1 MSLSHP
7 IPSIVSDCSRSALE
21 WDRFLTLLSGYAQSS
36 TGRGWLLAL
45 APSSDRVWIARQH
58 ALVAEMRL
66 LIGQGLRPSVGSLFD
81 PSDLLAKS
89 RIEGA
94 ALEADEIR
102 RIVNLSED
110 IAAWSAIMAQPP
122 QALAGALPELS
133 ALSSDLLTTSLTPLV
148 ESLRDRI
155 LPDGSLTDDA
165 SPELRRIRR
174 EMDRQQRAI
183 EDSLRSALRR
193 FSEGGSTQ
201 DDLITIRGERFV
213 IPVKAEWK
221 RRVQGVVHGSSSSGQ
236 TVYVEPLETI
246 ELNNDLVRLLEDEQ
260 AEIHRIFAQMT
271 RQIGQYAPV
280 ILKGSE
286 VLAEVDTL
294 NARARFA
301 HEFECIAP
309 NFSAGEATPQ
319 TGSITNQASYQ
330 GTTSVV
336 PSSSQTKGALA
347 LEGNQA
353 ARLTLKQARHPLL
366 EKRLKDQGGAIVPIT
381 IALTSDERQLIISG
395 PNTGG
400 KTVGLKTTGLLA
412 IMAQSGVPVPVEE
425 ATFPIFDAFLADI
438 GDAQS
443 IEQNL
448 STFSA
453 HIVNLNRIAA
463 RADAAS
469 LVLLDELGS
478 ATDPEEGA
486 ALAVAIAEHFL
497 KTLSWTIISTHHTSL
512 KVYAEN
518 TAGVINA
525 AVGFNEQTL
534 APTYELRQGVPGAS
548 AGINIAARLGLAPE
562 MVASARSRL
571 STQTLDI
578 GRFLDSL
585 HEQLREVTAERARY
599 QILEG
604 ELKRE
609 KQKLEVEGLKE
620 WRAKVKEMEQQLASL
635 LKDFEYQA
643 RETVRAIDDK
653 AAQQK
658 LSKDAERRISRLRR
672 EFAEGFNA
680 SVVATHTGSDKG
692 DVNAQPHIVRH
703 VAAGDTVKL
712 KTLGKTAVVQRQID
726 DKNFEVAVGIMKMRV
741 ARDEIAEVIHST
753 SGGPGNAQTGSGQ
766 RGPTPLQSARRRSG
780 VSISMAEPDASISWE
795 INVIG
800 RTADEAQD
808 EVEKF
813 IDKAFLNG
821 LPRVRV
827 IHGTGMGILRRTLR
841 EWLKHHPQ
849 VATVTEPGQNEG
861 GAGATVVE
869 FKE

>member
-1 MSLSHP
+1 MPPNLPLRHP
-7 IPSIVSDCSRSALE
+7 IPRVVSDCSRSVLE
-21 WDRFLTLLSGYAQSS
+21 WDRFLDQLAGYAQSAV
-36 TGRGWLLAL
+36 GRQWLLEL
-45 APSSDRVWIARQH
+45 APSTDMDWIRREH
-58 ALVAEMRL
+58 MLGAEMRL
-66 LIGQGLRPSVGSLFD
+66 LMHAGARPSLGSLFG
-81 PSDLLAKS
+81 PSEVLAKS

-102 RIVNLSED
+102 RIVALSED
-110 IAAWSAIMAQPP
+110 ISAWAALMSTPPNDLVDAIP
-122 QALAGALPELS
+122 QLRVLAG
-133 ALSSDLLTTSLTPLV
+133 DLLTLPLQPLV
-148 ESLRDRI
+148 ESLRSRI
-155 LPDGSLTDDA
+155 LPDGSLADDA

-183 EDSLRSALRR
+183 EESLRSALRR

-201 DDLITIRGERFV
+201 DDVITIRGERFV

-221 RRVQGVVHGSSSSGQ
+221 RRVQGVVHGASSSGQ

-246 ELNNDLVRLLEDEQ
+246 ELNNDLVRLLEEEQ
-260 AEIHRIFAQMT
+260 SEIHRIFAAMT

-280 ILKGSE
+280 ILKGAE

-294 NARARFA
+294 QARARFA
-301 HEFECIAP
+301 LEFNCVEPHFAD
-309 NFSAGEATPQ
+309 
-319 TGSITNQASYQ
+319 
-330 GTTSVV
+330 
-336 PSSSQTKGALA
+336 
-347 LEGNQA
+347 A
-353 ARLTLKQARHPLL
+353 AKPELTLKRARHPLL
-366 EKRLKDQGGAIVPIT
+366 EKRLLSQGGIVVAISLF
-381 IALTSDERQLIISG
+381 LTSDARQLIISG

-400 KTVGLKTTGLLA
+400 KTVALKTVGLLA

-425 ATFPIFDAFLADI
+425 AVLPVFDAILADI

-453 HIVNLNRIAA
+453 HIVNLNRIAQ
-463 RADAAS
+463 RADSSS
-469 LVLLDELGS
+469 LILLDELGS

-486 ALAVAIAEHFL
+486 ALAVAIAEHVL
-497 KTLSWTIISTHHTSL
+497 RSGAWAIISTHHTSL

-525 AVGFNEQTL
+525 AVGFDERTL

-548 AGINIAARLGLAPE
+548 AGINIAARLGLAPSMIE
-562 MVASARSRL
+562 AARSRL

-585 HEQLREVTAERARY
+585 HEQLRAVRAERERI
-599 QILEG
+599 QQLEG
-604 ELKRE
+604 ELMRE
-609 KQKLEVEGLKE
+609 RARLEAEGMKEQRAKVREMEQKLE
-620 WRAKVKEMEQQLASL
+620 SL

-643 RETVRAIDDK
+643 RETVRAIDDR

-658 LSKDAERRISRLRR
+658 LSKDAERRMARLRR
-672 EFAEGFNA
+672 EFSEGFNA
-680 SVVATHTGSDKG
+680 SVVAHHTGADKG
-692 DVNAQPHIVRH
+692 DVHAQPHVVRH

-712 KTLGKTAVVQRQID
+712 RAVGQMAGKTATVQRQID
-726 DKNFEVAVGIMKMRV
+726 DKTFEVAVGPMKMRI
-741 ARDEIAEVIHST
+741 ARDEIAEVVHSVAA
-753 SGGPGNAQTGSGQ
+753 AQT
-766 RGPTPLQSARRRSG
+766 PLPAARSRPG
-780 VSISMAEPDASISWE
+780 VSVSMAEPDASVGWE

-813 IDKAFLNG
+813 LDRAFLAG
-821 LPRVRV
+821 LPRIRV
-827 IHGTGMGILRRTLR
+827 IHGTGMGVLRRTLR
-841 EWLKHHPQ
+841 EYLRQHPQ

-869 FKE
+869 LKE

>member
-1 MSLSHP
+1 MKPVAQNRNPHP
-7 IPSIVSDCSRSALE
+7 IPSVVSDCSRSALE
-21 WDRFLTLLSGYAQSS
+21 WDRFLALLSGYAQSA
-36 TGRGWLLAL
+36 TGRDWLLAL
-45 APSSDRVWIARQH
+45 APSTDRDWIGRQH

-66 LIGQGLRPSVGSLFD
+66 LLNEGVRPSVSSLFD
-81 PSDLLAKS
+81 PADLLAKS

-94 ALEADEIR
+94 ALEAEEIR
-102 RIVNLSED
+102 RVVSLAED
-110 IAAWSAIMAQPP
+110 ISAWSALLAQPP
-122 QALAGALPELS
+122 NALQDALPELQ
-133 ALSSDLLTTSLTPLV
+133 ALTAELLTTSLTPLV
-148 ESLRDRI
+148 ESLRARI

-193 FSEGGSTQ
+193 FAEGGSTQ

-271 RQIGQYAPV
+271 RQIGQFAPV

-294 NARARFA
+294 HARARFA
-301 HEFECIAP
+301 QEFQCVAP
-309 NFSAGEATPQ
+309 KF
-319 TGSITNQASYQ
+319 
-330 GTTSVV
+330 
-336 PSSSQTKGALA
+336 
-347 LEGNQA
+347 A
-353 ARLTLKQARHPLL
+353 AAENPELTLKQARHPLL
-366 EKRLKDQGGAIVPIT
+366 EKRLKTQGGSVVPVSL
-381 IALTSDERQLIISG
+381 ALSSAERQLIISG

-400 KTVGLKTTGLLA
+400 KTVSLKTAGLLA

-425 ATFPIFDAFLADI
+425 ASFPIFDAFLADI

-463 RADAAS
+463 RADELS

-497 KTLSWTIISTHHTSL
+497 QARCWSIISTHHTSL

-518 TAGVINA
+518 TEGVINA

-548 AGINIAARLGLAPE
+548 AGINIAARLGLDAA
-562 MVASARSRL
+562 MIASARSRL
-571 STQTLDI
+571 STQTQDI
-578 GRFLDSL
+578 GRFLDRL
-585 HEQLREVTAERARY
+585 HEQLREVTGERTRI
-599 QILEG
+599 QLLEG
-604 ELKRE
+604 ELRRE
-609 KQKLEVEGLKE
+609 KQRLETEGMKE
-620 WRAKVKEMEQQLASL
+620 WRAKVREMEQQLASL

-658 LSKDAERRISRLRR
+658 LSKDAERRIARLRR

-680 SVVATHTGSDKG
+680 SVVAQHTGADKG
-692 DVNAQPHIVRH
+692 DANAQPHIARH
-703 VAAGDTVKL
+703 VAAGDMVKL
-712 KTLGKTAVVQRQID
+712 RTLGKTATVQRQID
-726 DKNFEVAVGIMKMRV
+726 DKNFEVAIGPMKMRV
-741 ARDEIAEVIHST
+741 ARDEIAEVIRSAQPT
-753 SGGPGNAQTGSGQ
+753 PGQ
-766 RGPTPLQSARRRSG
+766 TPLQAVRRRSG
-780 VSISMAEPDASISWE
+780 VSVSMAEPDASISWE

-813 IDKAFLNG
+813 IDRAFLNG
-821 LPRVRV
+821 LPRIRI

-841 EWLKHHPQ
+841 EWLRNHPQ
-849 VATVTEPGQNEG
+849 VATVSEPSQNEG